1 MAQDIPQSK
10 VIRGRKRAA
19 HYAGIGSTQSWMLE
33 RAGRFPKP
41 LALGVRARGWLIS
54 ELDDFLAQRAAER
67 NANDAGVK

>member
-1 MAQDIPQSK
+1 MAQESIQSK
-10 VIRGRKRAA
+10 VIRGRRQAA
-19 HYAGIGSTQSWMLE
+19 RYAGIGTTQSWVLE

-67 NANDAGVK
+67 GCQPSE